1 MSGPMRG
8 PQVSY
13 NFSIPYSGTL
23 AYGDCV
29 LLIGYFQG
37 SVGINIIATYSST
50 AQVWNTESGIQV
62 STDTENHIL
71 HIQSGVIDEDAKAA
85 FIPGPNH

>member
-8 PQVSY
+8 PSVSY

-29 LLIGYFQG
+29 LLVGYFQG
-37 SVGINIIATYSST
+37 SVGINIVATYSQLS
-50 AQVWNTESGIQV
+50 QLWNTKDGIQV

-71 HIQSGVIDEDAKAA
+71 RIQSSVINEDTKAA